1 MESTGLWAAPLLLI
15 PGVGLL
21 VLSTSAR
28 FGQLHQELHRQRDK
42 RHSHAVKHLCRR
54 ARLLH
59 SALVSFYVSIAV
71 LAFSSLLGTLANR
84 WFETLKWI
92 PEAMTFLGVAVITFA
107 AIQLIRESKLL
118 ITVVLD
124 DAERESTGQ

>member
-28 FGQLHQELHRQRDK
+28 SGQLHEEFHRRHGE
-42 RHSHAVKHLCRR
+42 RHSHAVKHLCQR
-54 ARLLH
+54 ARLIH
-59 SALVSFYVSIAV
+59 SALVSFYVSVAV
-71 LAFSSLLGTLANR
+71 LSLSSLLGTIANR
-84 WFETLKWI
+84 WFETMEWI
-92 PEAMTFLGVAVITFA
+92 PQVMTFLGVAFILYA

-118 ITVVLD
+118 ITVILD
-124 DAERESTGQ
+124 DAEGESTTQ

>member
-1 MESTGLWAAPLLLI
+1 VESTGLWAAPLLLI

-28 FGQLHQELHRQRDK
+28 FGQLHQELLRQQSEGRS
-42 RHSHAVKHLCRR
+42 RAVTHLRQR

-59 SALVSFYVSIAV
+59 SALVSFYVS
-71 LAFSSLLGTLANR
+71 
-84 WFETLKWI
+84 
-92 PEAMTFLGVAVITFA
+92 VAVINFA

-118 ITVVLD
+118 ITVILD
-124 DAERESTGQ
+124 DPEREPTSQ